1 MPANPDRP
9 ATRGAGHSSSRVAP
23 YPRPE
28 DRPARRATGDAGD
41 SGSGAALRD
50 PSPNHH
56 PMPFYHQ
63 TAMVAVTVVATAQLL
78 LAASA
83 LAGPTATMGG
93 GS

>member
-41 SGSGAALRD
+41 SGSESGAAGSSSGPRTTRQQYSACGACRMRRYALIAIR
-50 PSPNHH
+50 
-56 PMPFYHQ
+56 
-63 TAMVAVTVVATAQLL
+63 AV
-78 LAASA
+78 
-83 LAGPTATMGG
+83 
-93 GS
+93 